1 MKELCFFTN
10 VSGEQWAAWVQ
21 AIGSVVAILVAVW
34 VSRKQNHDALRLQER
49 LRVEQQLHVYDAFRA
64 ILDSAI
70 SEYSDALDALKGQD
84 PDAWFKD
91 TNADGLYP
99 EFHNAVK
106 QISVVE
112 MPSYES
118 AKSLLKIRDL
128 LESAASNVKTSLEHE
143 DKKGSDYTTCVRYLQ
158 ENVEQLVV
166 VNQGL
171 SVELSAA
178 RLKLA

>member
-1 MKELCFFTN
+1 
-10 VSGEQWAAWVQ
+10 
-21 AIGSVVAILVAVW
+21 
-34 VSRKQNHDALRLQER
+34 
-49 LRVEQQLHVYDAFRA
+49 
-64 ILDSAI
+64 
-70 SEYSDALDALKGQD
+70 
-84 PDAWFKD
+84 
-91 TNADGLYP
+91 
-99 EFHNAVK
+99 
-106 QISVVE
+106 